1 MVERDPDAIKKDIDQ
16 ARDQLASTVDI
27 LAQRAN
33 PRRLAERA
41 QARAVALAKN
51 PVVIASVAGLGAF
64 GVVLVV
70 RKIKNR

>member
-1 MVERDPDAIKKDIDQ
+1 MAERDPDTIKKDIDQ
-16 ARDQLASTVDI
+16 ARDRLASTVDI

-33 PRRLAERA
+33 PHLLADRVK
-41 QARAVALAKN
+41 ARAVAFAKK
-51 PVVIASVAGLGAF
+51 PVVIAAVAGLGAL